1 METQQMKLFLSA
13 ILGVLLTLSSSFAF
27 AQDEAYRLQPEDVI
41 RIAVY
46 NEPQISG
53 GEFEIGKDGNVSA
66 PFVGSIRAAGKTTD
80 ELEKE
85 LKELYIRKL
94 RLRDPNVS
102 VTISRFR
109 IMRASVTGIVQRA
122 GTYPFRQGD
131 TIATLLSQAGGPVFD
146 QADLRRAR
154 LRRAGSNEEIP
165 IDLESMLQ
173 LGDTS
178 QNFALQDG
186 DELIIPQDRENRIVV
201 WGAVLQPGNYPYQKG
216 MRVMDAVALARGEI
230 PRVSKMSEAR
240 ILRKVPGQP
249 DKFYPIQVNMVRFT
263 NKPYDY
269 TQNIEIQRGDV
280 LFIPTTKTP
289 NFAELGNVL
298 NTLFFANRVFFE
310 EGLFGFRPFSFIGR

>member
-1 METQQMKLFLSA
+1 MKVFLSG
-13 ILGVLLTLSSSFAF
+13 ILGALLILCSSIAF
-27 AQDEAYRLQPEDVI
+27 AQDDAYRLQPEDVI

-85 LKELYIRKL
+85 LKELYVKKL

-109 IMRASVTGIVQRA
+109 IMRASVTGMVQRA

-131 TIATLLSQAGGPVFD
+131 TIATLLSQAGGHIKDV
-146 QADLRRAR
+146 ADLRRAR
-154 LRRAGSNEEIP
+154 LRRSGSNEEIP
-165 IDLESMLQ
+165 IDLEAMLQ

-178 QNFALQDG
+178 QNFELHDG
-186 DELIIPQDRENRIVV
+186 DELIIPEDRENRIVV

-230 PRVSKMSEAR
+230 PRVSKMSETR
-240 ILRKVPGQP
+240 VLRKIPGQP
-249 DKFYPIQVNMVRFT
+249 DKFYPIQVNMVRFM
-263 NKPYDY
+263 NKPFDY

-280 LFIPTTKTP
+280 LFIPSTKTP
-289 NFAELGNVL
+289 NFGEVGNVL

-310 EGLFGFRPFSFIGR
+310 EGLFGFRPFGFIGR

>member
-1 METQQMKLFLSA
+1 MKLFLGGLLVSLLLLASA
-13 ILGVLLTLSSSFAF
+13 IAF
-27 AQDEAYRLQPEDVI
+27 GQDSGYRLQPEDVV

-46 NEPQISG
+46 NEPQISNQ
-53 GEFEIGKDGNVSA
+53 EFEIGKDGTVSL
-66 PFVGSIRAAGKTTD
+66 PFVGIIKAAGKTTA
-80 ELEKE
+80 ELEAE
-85 LKELYIRKL
+85 LKDLYVKKL
-94 RLRDPNVS
+94 RLRDPIVS

-122 GTYPFRQGD
+122 GTFPFRQGN
-131 TIATLLSQAGGPVFD
+131 TIATLLSLAGGPVFD

-165 IDLESMLQ
+165 IDLEAMLQ

-178 QNFALQDG
+178 QNFPLEDG

-201 WGAVLQPGNYPYQKG
+201 WGAVAQPGNYPYQKG
-216 MRVMDAVALARGEI
+216 MRVMDAIALARGEV

-240 ILRKVPGQP
+240 VLRRVQGQP
-249 DKFYPIQVNMVRFT
+249 DKFFPIQVNMVRFM
-263 NKPYDY
+263 NKPFDY

-280 LFIPTTKTP
+280 VFIPTTKTP
-289 NFAELGNVL
+289 NFNELTAVF

-310 EGLFGFRPFSFIGR
+310 EGFFGFRPFGFLGR